1 MLTLADKGGKQG
13 LENAEIV
20 WQRGEGG
27 LKNDDNTDKSAL
39 KRAVRH
45 ILTKIISQEE
55 GGWENPDIG
64 WQWG

>member
-1 MLTLADKGGKQG
+1 MLKLSDKGG
-13 LENAEIV
+13 
-20 WQRGEGG
+20 RGG

-64 WQWG
+64 